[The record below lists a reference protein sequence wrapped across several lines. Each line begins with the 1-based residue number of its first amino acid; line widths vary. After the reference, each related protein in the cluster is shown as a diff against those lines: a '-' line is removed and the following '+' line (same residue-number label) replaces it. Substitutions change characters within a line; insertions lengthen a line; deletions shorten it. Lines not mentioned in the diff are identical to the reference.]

1 MAKKLKFPLKCIGI
15 PKTVD
20 NDLPYTDCSPGFG
33 SVAKYIAT
41 STLEAGLDVK
51 SMAETSTKVFILEV
65 MGQQLLIRREGRKSG
80 NVATLIVTI
89 GVVQLL
95 LL

>member
-1 MAKKLKFPLKCIGI
+1 MAKKLKFPLKCVGI

-51 SMAETSTKVFILEV
+51 SMAETSTKVSFWKSWED
-65 MGQQLLIRREGRKSG
+65 MQDGLLQHP
-80 NVATLIVTI
+80 V
-89 GVVQLL
+89 
-95 LL
+95 

>member
-1 MAKKLKFPLKCIGI
+1 MAKKLKFPLKCVGI

-51 SMAETSTKVFILEV
+51 AWLKHL
-65 MGQQLLIRREGRKSG
+65 RKFLFWKSWG
-80 NVATLIVTI
+80 DMQVGLPQHPV
-89 GVVQLL
+89 
-95 LL
+95 